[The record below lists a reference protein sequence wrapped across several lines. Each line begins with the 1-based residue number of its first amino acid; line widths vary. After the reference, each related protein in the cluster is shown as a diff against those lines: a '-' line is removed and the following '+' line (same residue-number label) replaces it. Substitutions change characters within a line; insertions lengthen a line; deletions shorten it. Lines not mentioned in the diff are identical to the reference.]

1 LGSQT
6 VKQELALGYLQDDG
20 RRDREA
26 SCMAEVCR
34 RWRGGRSNASSRR
47 KKALEMGCR
56 SETEE
61 ERYRMRGGR
70 GDAGGQDG
78 EKIREGKLL

>member
-1 LGSQT
+1 
-6 VKQELALGYLQDDG
+6 
-20 RRDREA
+20 
-26 SCMAEVCR
+26 MAEVCR

-56 SETEE
+56 SEK
-61 ERYRMRGGR
+61 YQMRRGR